1 MEVADCQDYRG
12 TCDGRICL
20 AMPDGR
26 SRFKVYFLSV
36 IGRQQPDLF
45 EWGACDDTPNA
56 FKSRLLDSD
65 FRGIGF
71 ITAFPHITKV
81 FRYSPQVETVVD
93 VRYLDTQSF
102 EDISGDRGDG
112 YYEFA
117 CYAEAVIVSDEYDA
131 WAVAQTVPEYLKKFS
146 PSSDYLIASPG
157 KLSAYWNQVE

>member
-12 TCDGRICL
+12 TCDDRICL

-102 EDISGDRGDG
+102 ESISGDRGDG

-131 WAVAQTVPEYLKKFS
+131 WAVAQTVPEYLQNFS

-157 KLSAYWNQVE
+157 KLSAYWNQAE